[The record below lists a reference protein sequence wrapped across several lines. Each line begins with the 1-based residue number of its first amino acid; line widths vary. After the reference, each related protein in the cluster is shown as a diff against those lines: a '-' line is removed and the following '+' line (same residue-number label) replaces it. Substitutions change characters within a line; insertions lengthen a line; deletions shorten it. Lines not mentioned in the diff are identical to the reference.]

1 VKLLLDEM
9 LSAVIAER
17 LRGRGYDVSAV
28 QERSE
33 LRGLADPELF
43 EHAQH
48 EQRAIVTYNPD
59 DFLALDREYRAHG
72 RAHRGVILLNPRR
85 FPQAA
90 ATTGPLITALELLLG
105 ADPPYPAF
113 VHWLQ

>member
-9 LSAVIAER
+9 LSAVVAER
-17 LRGRGYDVSAV
+17 LRGGGHDVSAV
-28 QERSE
+28 QDRGE
-33 LRGLADPELF
+33 LRGLADPDLF

-48 EQRAIVTYNPD
+48 EQRAIVTYTRD
-59 DFLALDREYRAHG
+59 DFLALDRGYRARG
-72 RAHRGVILLNPRR
+72 RAHHGAIILNPSR

-90 ATTGPLITALELLLG
+90 ATSGPLITALEALLST
-105 ADPPYPAF
+105 DSPYPAF